1 MRRLYNVWLID
12 RHGDKRKHI
21 DLVRSKSKDEAEELC
36 YLRYGYS
43 DNTEWSRIYFEAEQV

>member
-43 DNTEWSRIYFEAEQV
+43 DNTEWSRIYFQAEQV